1 MRALAEW
8 VMRGRMQA
16 IVATVLSASIPLL
29 FLLVEAENSRLL
41 LGLVATVLMTLS
53 AAIVGLVTL
62 RKSIND
68 GVGLMLWAL
77 LPALVWLVW
86 RDEASPLVTL
96 LGTTA
101 LAVVLKRTVS
111 WSQTLSA
118 ATLVGLLITFMID
131 TVLPDT
137 VIQVTTTAGQ
147 LVEILGQT
155 HPQVAEVLDVNWLR
169 ELLLGVIVASYLGTV
184 LSSLA
189 LSRWWQSMLYNPGGF
204 RAEFHGLRLPPLFA
218 AAGLIVLVL
227 ANSLPGEMVRWL
239 PVMITPFM
247 VAGIALIHGAVAKR
261 GLSRSWLIAFYT
273 GMFIA
278 GPYLI
283 ALLIMLAVADS
294 FIDIRHRLKART

>member
-8 VMRGRMQA
+8 VMRGRRQA
-16 IVATVLSASIPLL
+16 VFATVLSASAPLL
-29 FLLVEAENSRLL
+29 FLLVEAGGARLL

-53 AAIVGLVTL
+53 AAVVGLVTL
-62 RKSIND
+62 RRGSSD

-77 LPALVWLVW
+77 LPALVWLIW

-101 LAVVLKRTVS
+101 LAVVLKRTAS
-111 WSQTLSA
+111 WSQTLSV
-118 ATLVGLLITFMID
+118 ATVAGLLISFMID
-131 TVLPDT
+131 TLLPGT
-137 VIQVTTTAGQ
+137 VAQVTAAAGQ
-147 LVEILGQT
+147 LVEVLGET
-155 HPQVAEVLDVNWLR
+155 RPQVTQVLDAGWLR

-184 LSSLA
+184 LTSLA
-189 LSRWWQSMLYNPGGF
+189 ISRWWQSMLYNPGGF
-204 RAEFHGLRLPPLFA
+204 RAEFHALRLPPLFA
-218 AAGLIVLVL
+218 AAGLIVMVL

-247 VAGIALIHGAVAKR
+247 MASVALIHGLVAKR
-261 GLSRSWLIAFYT
+261 GLSRSWLVTFYVV
-273 GMFIA
+273 MFIT

-294 FIDIRHRLKART
+294 FIDIRRRLTART

>member
-8 VMRGRMQA
+8 VMQGRKQA
-16 IVATVLSASIPLL
+16 IIATVLSASIPLL
-29 FLLVEAENSRLL
+29 FLLVEAGHARLL

-62 RKSIND
+62 RRGVSD

-86 RDEASPLVTL
+86 RAEASPLVTL

-101 LAVVLKRTVS
+101 LAVVLKHTVS

-118 ATLVGLLITFMID
+118 ATVVGLLISFLVD
-131 TVLPDT
+131 LLLPGT
-137 VIQVTTTAGQ
+137 VIQVTTAAGQ
-147 LVEILGQT
+147 LIEILGQT
-155 HPQVAEVLDVNWLR
+155 HPQMVQALDVNWLR

-184 LSSLA
+184 LTSLA

-204 RAEFHGLRLPPLFA
+204 REEFHGLRLPPLFA
-218 AAGLIVLVL
+218 AVGLIILVL

-247 VAGIALIHGAVAKR
+247 MAGIALIHGTVAKR
-261 GLSRSWLIAFYT
+261 GLSRSWLIAFYVA
-273 GMFIA
+273 MFIA

-283 ALLIMLAVADS
+283 ALLIILAVTDS
-294 FIDIRHRLKART
+294 FIDIRRRLAART

>member
-8 VMRGRMQA
+8 VMRGRTQA
-16 IVATVLSASIPLL
+16 IVATVLSASIPLF
-29 FLLVEAENSRLL
+29 FLLIEVGNARIF

-53 AAIVGLVTL
+53 AAVVGLVTL
-62 RKSIND
+62 RRGVSD

-111 WSQTLSA
+111 WSQTLSV
-118 ATLVGLLITFMID
+118 ATVVALLISFMID
-131 TVLPDT
+131 VLLPETV
-137 VIQVTTTAGQ
+137 VQVTEAAGQ
-147 LVEILGQT
+147 LVEVLGQS
-155 HPQVAEVLDVNWLR
+155 HPQVAQALDVNWLR

-218 AAGLIVLVL
+218 AVGLIVLVL
-227 ANSLPGEMVRWL
+227 ADSLPGEMVRWL
-239 PVMITPFM
+239 PVMITPFIM
-247 VAGIALIHGAVAKR
+247 ASIALIHGVVAKR
-261 GLSRSWLIAFYT
+261 SLSRSWLIAFYVA
-273 GMFIA
+273 MFVA

-283 ALLIMLAVADS
+283 ALLVLLAVADS
-294 FIDIRHRLKART
+294 FIDIRRRLAART

>member
-8 VMRGRMQA
+8 VMRGRTQA
-16 IVATVLSASIPLL
+16 ITATVLSASIPLL
-29 FLLVEAENSRLL
+29 FLLVEVTNARLI

-62 RKSIND
+62 RRSTSD
-68 GVGLMLWAL
+68 GVGLMLWTL

-101 LAVVLKRTVS
+101 LAVVLKQTVS
-111 WSQTLSA
+111 WSKTLSV
-118 ATLVGLLITFMID
+118 ATVVALLISFLID
-131 TVLPDT
+131 KLLPGTVT
-137 VIQVTTTAGQ
+137 QVTEAAAMLIEMIG
-147 LVEILGQT
+147 EAN
-155 HPQVAEVLDVNWLR
+155 PEVAQMLDVNWLR
-169 ELLLGVIVASYLGTV
+169 ELMLGVVVASYLGTV
-184 LSSLA
+184 LTSLA
-189 LSRWWQSMLYNPGGF
+189 ISRWWQSMLYNPGGF
-204 RAEFHGLRLPPLFA
+204 KAEFHGLRLPPLFA
-218 AAGLIVLVL
+218 AVGLIVLVL

-247 VAGIALIHGAVAKR
+247 MASIALIHGTVAKR
-261 GLSRSWLIAFYT
+261 GLSRSWLIAFYVV
-273 GMFIA
+273 MFIA

-294 FIDIRHRLKART
+294 FIDIRRRLTARP

>member
-1 MRALAEW
+1 MRALARW
-8 VMRGRMQA
+8 VMQGRMQA

-29 FLLVEAENSRLL
+29 FLLVGAGDARVL
-41 LGLVATVLMTLS
+41 LGLLATVLMTLS

-62 RKSIND
+62 RRGISD

-86 RDEASPLVTL
+86 RDEAAPLVTL

-101 LAVVLKRTVS
+101 LAVVLKHTVS

-118 ATLVGLLITFMID
+118 ATVVALLISFLID
-131 TVLPDT
+131 VLLPGA
-137 VIQVTTTAGQ
+137 VAQVTAAAGQ
-147 LVEILGQT
+147 LVEVVAQT
-155 HPQVAEVLDVNWLR
+155 HPQVAQTLDANWLR

-184 LSSLA
+184 LGSLA

-204 RAEFHGLRLPPLFA
+204 RAEFHGLRLPPVFA

-227 ANSLPGEMVRWL
+227 ANSLPGEMVRWV

-247 VAGIALIHGAVAKR
+247 MAGIALVHGAVAKR

-273 GMFIA
+273 AMFIA

-283 ALLIMLAVADS
+283 ALLIMLAVTDS
-294 FIDIRHRLKART
+294 FIDIRRRLKART

>member
-8 VMRGRMQA
+8 VMRGRLQA

-29 FLLVEAENSRLL
+29 FLWVEAGSARLL

-53 AAIVGLVTL
+53 AAIVGLVVL
-62 RKSIND
+62 RRTVSD
-68 GVGLMLWAL
+68 GLGLMFWAL

-86 RDEASPLVTL
+86 RDEASPLVAL
-96 LGTTA
+96 IGTTA

-111 WSQTLSA
+111 WSQTLSV
-118 ATLVGLLITFMID
+118 ATVVALMISFLID
-131 TVLPDT
+131 TLLPGT
-137 VIQVTTTAGQ
+137 VIQVTAAAGQ
-147 LVEILGQT
+147 LIEILEQT
-155 HPQVAEVLDVNWLR
+155 HPEVAQELDVNWLR

-247 VAGIALIHGAVAKR
+247 MAGMALVHGTVAKR
-261 GLSRSWLIAFYT
+261 SLSRSWLIAFYT